1 MEQSIVLSKKN
12 YKTEDEFWSAV
23 AKTMNV
29 LTENGYIL
37 TFRGEDFGN
46 YVIDFS
52 SGDRYLG
59 ENYPFWL
66 TPEELDVI
74 LDYRNDKKN
83 TTD

>member
-37 TFRGEDFGN
+37 TFRGEDCGKRRIVMDKEMGLI
-46 YVIDFS
+46 YILTS
-52 SGDRYLG
+52 S
-59 ENYPFWL
+59 
-66 TPEELDVI
+66 
-74 LDYRNDKKN
+74 
-83 TTD
+83 

>member
-37 TFRGEDFGN
+37 TFRSEDFGN

-59 ENYPFWL
+59 ENYPVWL

-74 LDYRNDKKN
+74 LDYRNDKKDN
-83 TTD
+83 TD